1 MVRDDRIR
9 SVVHIMKKHT
19 VRFYAAITIVKI
31 ATKILKLLGRNATH
45 LPGWI
50 GNKLCPDFLGHLEKP
65 ETLVYVMGTNGKTT
79 VSNLTAEVLKDNGI
93 EYINNASGSNVSE
106 GLISAL
112 LSKSSFFG
120 KSRCKLAILVVDDRY
135 SPHIYPYMQPD
146 IFVCTNLC
154 RDALDRNANVDFI
167 VDILNEN
174 ISDKTKM
181 ILNGDDLIVSHLKPE
196 NDRVYFGIDELP
208 RDAQSRPNIV
218 RDMIVCPECDT
229 KLEYDFLRYNHVG
242 RAHCPNCDYGSPAV
256 DYDVISVDD
265 ETMKFTMKTPEG
277 EASYRLLGKNITDL
291 YNEVTAIT
299 LLHQLGLSCGQIS
312 ASMDK
317 MQLVSS
323 RYDVQK
329 VGGKEVVMCLAKGQS
344 PIASSRVFEFITEQG
359 GNSAVVLLNY
369 DYHDQMHSSE
379 NMAWIY
385 EADYEFLNN
394 DCVKQIV
401 AGGNRCYDYKI
412 RALLAGI
419 PDEKIEC
426 ALHPEDV
433 VKLVDIGHVDKIY
446 ILFAVYTRPKALEI
460 KEHLVKRIEKG
471 VR

>member
-1 MVRDDRIR
+1 
-9 SVVHIMKKHT
+9 MKTSK
-19 VRFYAAITIVKI
+19 VRFYVTISIVKI

-45 LPGWI
+45 LPGWMA
-50 GNKLCPDFLGHLEKP
+50 NKLCPDFLGHLEKP

-79 VSNLTAEVLKDNGI
+79 VSNLTAEVLKENGY
-93 EYINNASGSNVSE
+93 EYINNSSGSNVSE

-120 KSRCKLAILVVDDRY
+120 KARCKLAILEVDERY
-135 SPHIYPYMQPD
+135 SPHIFPYMQPD
-146 IFVCTNLC
+146 VLVCTNLC

-167 VDILNEN
+167 VDLLNDN
-174 ISDKTKM
+174 ISEHTKM

-196 NDRVYFGIDELP
+196 NERVYFGIDELP
-208 RDAQSRPNIV
+208 RDGKARPNIV
-218 RDMIVCPECDT
+218 RDIIVCPECDT

-242 RAHCPNCDYGSPAV
+242 RAHCPNCDYGSPTV

-265 ETMKFTMKTPEG
+265 KNMEFVMKTPAG
-277 EASYRLLGKNITDL
+277 EETYHLLGKNITDM

-299 LLHQLGLSCGQIS
+299 LLHQLGLSYGQIS
-312 ASMDK
+312 ESMNK
-317 MQLVSS
+317 MKPVTS
-323 RYDVQK
+323 RYDVKK
-329 VGGKEVVMCLAKGQS
+329 VAGKEVIMCLAKGQS

-359 GNSAVVLLNY
+359 GSSAVVLLNY

-385 EADYEFLNN
+385 EADYEFLND

-401 AGGNRCYDYKI
+401 AGGNRCYDYKV

-419 PDEKIEC
+419 PEERIDC
-426 ALHPEDV
+426 AVKPEEV
-433 VKLVDIGHVDKIY
+433 VRLVDIENVDKIY

-460 KEHLVKRIEKG
+460 REHLMRRIEKG
-471 VR
+471 GKRK

>member
-1 MVRDDRIR
+1 
-9 SVVHIMKKHT
+9 MKKHT
-19 VRFYAAITIVKI
+19 VRFYVTITIVKI
-31 ATKILKLLGRNATH
+31 ATKFLKLLGRNATH
-45 LPGWI
+45 LPGWMA
-50 GNKLCPDFLGHLEKP
+50 NQLCPDFLGHLEKP

-79 VSNLTAEVLKDNGI
+79 VSNLTAEVLKDNGY

-120 KSRCKLAILVVDDRY
+120 KARCKLAILEVDERY

-167 VDILNEN
+167 VDILNDN
-174 ISDKTKM
+174 ISDRTKM

-196 NDRVYFGIDELP
+196 NERVYFGIDELP
-208 RDAQSRPNIV
+208 RDSKARPNIV
-218 RDMIVCPECDT
+218 RDIIVCPECDT

-242 RAHCPNCDYGSPAV
+242 RAHCPKCDYGSPKV
-256 DYDVISVDD
+256 DYDVISVNDAKM
-265 ETMKFTMKTPEG
+265 EFTMRTPEG
-277 EASYRLLGKNITDL
+277 EETYHLLGKNITDM

-299 LLHQLGLSCGQIS
+299 LLHRLGLSYEQIS
-312 ASMDK
+312 GSMNK
-317 MQLVSS
+317 MKLITS
-323 RYDVQK
+323 RYDVRK
-329 VGGKEVVMCLAKGQS
+329 VAGKEVIMCLAKGQS

-359 GNSAVVLLNY
+359 GDSAVILLNY

-419 PDEKIEC
+419 PEERIDC
-426 ALHPEDV
+426 ALKPEEV
-433 VKLVDIGHVDKIY
+433 VKLVDIQNVDKIY

-460 KEHLVKRIEKG
+460 REHLIKRLEKG
-471 VR
+471 VK

>member
-1 MVRDDRIR
+1 
-9 SVVHIMKKHT
+9 MKTSK
-19 VRFYAAITIVKI
+19 VRFYVTISIVKI
-31 ATKILKLLGRNATH
+31 ATKILKILGRNATH
-45 LPGWI
+45 LPGWMA
-50 GNKLCPDFLGHLEKP
+50 NKLCPDFLGHLEKP

-79 VSNLTAEVLKDNGI
+79 VSNLTAKVLKENGY
-93 EYINNASGSNVSE
+93 EYINNSSGSNVSE

-120 KSRCKLAILVVDDRY
+120 KARCKLAVLEVDERY
-135 SPHIYPYMQPD
+135 APHIFPYMQPD

-167 VDILNEN
+167 VDILNDN
-174 ISDKTKM
+174 ISEHTKM

-196 NDRVYFGIDELP
+196 NERVYFGIEELP
-208 RDAQSRPNIV
+208 RDGKARPNIV
-218 RDMIVCPECDT
+218 RDIIVCPECDT

-265 ETMKFTMKTPEG
+265 KKMEFVMRTPEG
-277 EASYRLLGKNITDL
+277 EETYHLLGENITDM

-299 LLHQLGLSCGQIS
+299 LLHRLGLSYAQIS
-312 ASMDK
+312 ESMSK
-317 MQLVSS
+317 MKPVTS
-323 RYDVQK
+323 RYDVKK
-329 VGGKEVVMCLAKGQS
+329 VAGKEVIMCLAKGQS

-359 GNSAVVLLNY
+359 GRSAVVLLNY

-401 AGGNRCYDYKI
+401 AGGNRCYDYKV

-419 PDEKIEC
+419 PEERIEC
-426 ALHPEDV
+426 AVKPEEV
-433 VKLVDIGHVDKIY
+433 VKLVDFENVDKIY

-460 KEHLVKRIEKG
+460 REHLMRRIEKG
-471 VR
+471 GRIK

>member
-1 MVRDDRIR
+1 
-9 SVVHIMKKHT
+9 MKTSK
-19 VRFYAAITIVKI
+19 VRFYVTISIVKI
-31 ATKILKLLGRNATH
+31 ATKILKILGRNATH
-45 LPGWI
+45 LPGWMA
-50 GNKLCPDFLGHLEKP
+50 NKLCPDFLGHLEKP

-79 VSNLTAEVLKDNGI
+79 VSNLTAKVLKENGY
-93 EYINNASGSNVSE
+93 EYINNSSGSNVSE

-112 LSKSSFFG
+112 LSKSSFLG
-120 KSRCKLAILVVDDRY
+120 KARCKLAVLEVDERY
-135 SPHIYPYMQPD
+135 APHIFPYMQPD

-167 VDILNEN
+167 VDILNDN
-174 ISDKTKM
+174 ISEHTKM

-196 NDRVYFGIDELP
+196 NERVYFGIEELP
-208 RDAQSRPNIV
+208 RDGKARPNIV
-218 RDMIVCPECDT
+218 RDIIVCPECDT

-265 ETMKFTMKTPEG
+265 KKMEFVMRTPEG
-277 EASYRLLGKNITDL
+277 EETYHLLGQNITDM

-299 LLHQLGLSCGQIS
+299 LLHRLGLSYAQIS
-312 ASMDK
+312 ESMSK
-317 MQLVSS
+317 MKPVTS
-323 RYDVQK
+323 RYDVKK
-329 VGGKEVVMCLAKGQS
+329 VAGKEVIMCLAKGQS

-359 GNSAVVLLNY
+359 GRSAVVLLNY

-401 AGGNRCYDYKI
+401 AGGNRCYDYKV

-419 PDEKIEC
+419 PEERIEC
-426 ALHPEDV
+426 AVKPEEV
-433 VKLVDIGHVDKIY
+433 VKLVDFENVDKIY

-460 KEHLVKRIEKG
+460 REHLMRRIEKG
-471 VR
+471 GRIK

>member
-1 MVRDDRIR
+1 
-9 SVVHIMKKHT
+9 MKTSK
-19 VRFYAAITIVKI
+19 VRFYVTISIVKI
-31 ATKILKLLGRNATH
+31 ATKILKILGRNATH
-45 LPGWI
+45 LPGWMA
-50 GNKLCPDFLGHLEKP
+50 NKLCPDFLGHLEKP

-79 VSNLTAEVLKDNGI
+79 VSNLTAKVLKENGY
-93 EYINNASGSNVSE
+93 EYINNSSGSNVSE

-120 KSRCKLAILVVDDRY
+120 KARCKLAVLEVDERY
-135 SPHIYPYMQPD
+135 APHIFPYMQPD

-167 VDILNEN
+167 VDILNDN
-174 ISDKTKM
+174 ISEHTKM

-196 NDRVYFGIDELP
+196 NERVYFGIEELP
-208 RDAQSRPNIV
+208 RDGKARPNIV
-218 RDMIVCPECDT
+218 RDIIVCPECDT

-265 ETMKFTMKTPEG
+265 KKMEFVMRTPEG
-277 EASYRLLGKNITDL
+277 EETYHLLGQNITDM

-299 LLHQLGLSCGQIS
+299 LLHRLGLSYAQIS
-312 ASMDK
+312 ESMSK
-317 MQLVSS
+317 MKPVTS
-323 RYDVQK
+323 RYDVKK
-329 VGGKEVVMCLAKGQS
+329 VAGKEVIMCLAKGQS

-359 GNSAVVLLNY
+359 GRSAVVLLNY

-401 AGGNRCYDYKI
+401 AGGNRCYDYKV

-419 PDEKIEC
+419 PEERIEC
-426 ALHPEDV
+426 AVKPEEV
-433 VKLVDIGHVDKIY
+433 VKLVDFENVDKIY

-460 KEHLVKRIEKG
+460 REHLMRRIEKG
-471 VR
+471 GRIK

>member
-1 MVRDDRIR
+1 
-9 SVVHIMKKHT
+9 MKTSK
-19 VRFYAAITIVKI
+19 VRFYVTISIVKI
-31 ATKILKLLGRNATH
+31 ATKILKILGRNATH
-45 LPGWI
+45 LPGWMA
-50 GNKLCPDFLGHLEKP
+50 NKLCPDFLGHLEKP

-79 VSNLTAEVLKDNGI
+79 VSNLTAKVLKENGY
-93 EYINNASGSNVSE
+93 EYINNSSGSNVSE

-120 KSRCKLAILVVDDRY
+120 KARCKLAVLEVDERY
-135 SPHIYPYMQPD
+135 APHIFPYMQPD

-167 VDILNEN
+167 VDILNDN
-174 ISDKTKM
+174 ISEHTKM

-196 NDRVYFGIDELP
+196 NERVYFGIEELP
-208 RDAQSRPNIV
+208 RDGKASPNIV
-218 RDMIVCPECDT
+218 RDIIVCPECDT

-265 ETMKFTMKTPEG
+265 KKMEFVMRTPEG
-277 EASYRLLGKNITDL
+277 EETYHLLGQNITDM

-299 LLHQLGLSCGQIS
+299 LLHRLGLSYAQIS
-312 ASMDK
+312 ESMSK
-317 MQLVSS
+317 MKPVTS
-323 RYDVQK
+323 RYDVKK
-329 VGGKEVVMCLAKGQS
+329 VAGKEVIMCLAKGQS

-359 GNSAVVLLNY
+359 GRSAVVLLNY

-401 AGGNRCYDYKI
+401 AGGNRCYDYKV

-419 PDEKIEC
+419 PEERIEC
-426 ALHPEDV
+426 AVKPEEV
-433 VKLVDIGHVDKIY
+433 VKLVDFENVDKIY

-460 KEHLVKRIEKG
+460 REHLMRRIEKG
-471 VR
+471 GRIK

>member
-1 MVRDDRIR
+1 
-9 SVVHIMKKHT
+9 
-19 VRFYAAITIVKI
+19 
-31 ATKILKLLGRNATH
+31 
-45 LPGWI
+45 
-50 GNKLCPDFLGHLEKP
+50 
-65 ETLVYVMGTNGKTT
+65 
-79 VSNLTAEVLKDNGI
+79 
-93 EYINNASGSNVSE
+93 
-106 GLISAL
+106 
-112 LSKSSFFG
+112 
-120 KSRCKLAILVVDDRY
+120 
-135 SPHIYPYMQPD
+135 MQPD

-167 VDILNEN
+167 VDILNDN
-174 ISDKTKM
+174 ISDQTKM
-181 ILNGDDLIVSHLKPE
+181 ILNGDDLLVSHLKSE
-196 NDRVYFGIDELP
+196 NERVYFGIDELP
-208 RDAQSRPNIV
+208 RDAKARPNIV
-218 RDMIVCPECDT
+218 RDIIVCPECDT

-242 RAHCPNCDYGSPAV
+242 RAHCPNCDYGSPDV

-265 ETMKFTMKTPEG
+265 AKMEFTMKTPEG
-277 EASYRLLGKNITDL
+277 EETYHLLGKNITDM

-299 LLHQLGLSCGQIS
+299 LLHQLGLNYGQIS
-312 ASMDK
+312 GSMNK
-317 MQLVSS
+317 MQLVTS

-329 VGGKEVVMCLAKGQS
+329 VAGKEVIMCLAKGQS

-369 DYHDQMHSSE
+369 GYHEQMRSSE
-379 NMAWIY
+379 YMASIY

-419 PDEKIEC
+419 PEERIEC
-426 ALHPEDV
+426 ALRPEEV
-433 VKLVDIGHVDKIY
+433 VKLVDIQNVDKIY

-471 VR
+471 VK